1 MKINVSKLGGVVFD
15 GVDTTDYPDFCDA
28 FLSSATI
35 EDDGKDRLLTEK
47 ELDWVNENSRDWIYE
62 SVIELMRW

>member
-35 EDDGKDRLLTEK
+35 EEGGKDRTLTEK